1 MYTGQHIF
9 NMSKKAADINNTDT
23 WTLYRSGL
31 CDNCVANC
39 CRMPVEATLDDLVRM
54 EVLDP
59 FELQEPLK
67 RIARKL
73 KQAGVVEHYN
83 PSRAIFTLTRRP
95 NLDCTFLDPQSR
107 RCTIYQK
114 RPQICRAHPQV
125 GPKPGYCPHEKKG

>member
-1 MYTGQHIF
+1 MTKP
-9 NMSKKAADINNTDT
+9 NADINNTDT

-31 CDNCVANC
+31 CDKCVANC

-73 KQAGVVEHYN
+73 KQANVIEHYN
-83 PSRAIFTLTRRP
+83 PSRAIFTLARRP
-95 NLDCTFLDPQSR
+95 NLDCTFLDPISR
-107 RCTIYQK
+107 RCTIYEK
-114 RPQICRAHPQV
+114 RPEICRGHPQI
-125 GPKPGYCPHEKKG
+125 GPKPGYCAYEEKEWRYTHDL